1 MEEGITL
8 LGGQKYSTGSVVL
21 PFLQKMKKD
30 LEPLED
36 EPLNIVR
43 FKRDLAADLEERCE
57 QNLDKNLLSKAS
69 FFDKRFSQLK
79 FLAEEDERE
88 KILEEI
94 EEELVEV
101 EQSLN
106 MNRNQ
111 VEVDQNLNPAKKRR
125 RLGAGLSDEEEEPQ
139 GAKAELQ
146 AYKAERR
153 LKTDGCPLGW
163 WRERKDNYPLLSKLA
178 RKYLA
183 VQATS
188 TPAERVMSTL
198 GLVLNSKRQSLRGDL
213 FDEIMFLTDCV

>member
-125 RLGAGLSDEEEEPQ
+125 QLGAGLSDEEEE
-139 GAKAELQ
+139 
-146 AYKAERR
+146 
-153 LKTDGCPLGW
+153 
-163 WRERKDNYPLLSKLA
+163 S
-178 RKYLA
+178 
-183 VQATS
+183 
-188 TPAERVMSTL
+188 
-198 GLVLNSKRQSLRGDL
+198 
-213 FDEIMFLTDCV
+213 I

>member
-1 MEEGITL
+1 M
-8 LGGQKYSTGSVVL
+8 GGQKYSTGSVVL

-125 RLGAGLSDEEEEPQ
+125 QLGAGLSDEEEEPQ
-139 GAKAELQ
+139 GAKAEMQ

-188 TPAERVMSTL
+188 TPAERVMPTL

>member
-139 GAKAELQ
+139 GAKAEMQ

>member
-1 MEEGITL
+1 M
-8 LGGQKYSTGSVVL
+8 GGQKYSTGSVVL

-139 GAKAELQ
+139 GAKAEMQ

>member
-1 MEEGITL
+1 M
-8 LGGQKYSTGSVVL
+8 GGQKYSTGSVVL

-139 GAKAELQ
+139 GAKAEMQ
-146 AYKAERR
+146 VYKAERR

-163 WRERKDNYPLLSKLA
+163 WREREDNYPLLSKLA

-198 GLVLNSKRQSLRGDL
+198 GLVLNSKRQSMRGDL

>member
-139 GAKAELQ
+139 GAKAEMQ

-188 TPAERVMSTL
+188 TPAERVMS
-198 GLVLNSKRQSLRGDL
+198 NCPPWAW
-213 FDEIMFLTDCV
+213 F